1 MWKYQNTD
9 ELYHYGVLGMKW
21 GMRRAYNKGVDYQ
34 YKSHA
39 QKKYEKKVEKLSS
52 KIASKDKKPSFGTKT
67 KLDKAKAKL
76 EIYKGRDKNRQ
87 DYAKTASIGKSA
99 VKTILFGPLGAG
111 NYNRFRSSGHGR
123 IVSALGSNY
132 IASTLGYPVTALI
145 SKSVENKNGK
155 MRAIADGNIESK
167 KKNK

>member
-1 MWKYQNTD
+1 MWQYQKTD

-21 GMRRAYNKGVDYQ
+21 GMRKSYNKGVDYQ

-67 KLDKAKAKL
+67 KL

-123 IVSALGSNY
+123 IVRALGSN
-132 IASTLGYPVTALI
+132 
-145 SKSVENKNGK
+145 
-155 MRAIADGNIESK
+155 
-167 KKNK
+167 

>member
-1 MWKYQNTD
+1 MWQYQKTD

-67 KLDKAKAKL
+67 KLDKAKVKL
-76 EIYKGRDKNRQ
+76 EKYKGRDK
-87 DYAKTASIGKSA
+87 
-99 VKTILFGPLGAG
+99 
-111 NYNRFRSSGHGR
+111 
-123 IVSALGSNY
+123 
-132 IASTLGYPVTALI
+132 
-145 SKSVENKNGK
+145 K
-155 MRAIADGNIESK
+155 MVVL
-167 KKNK
+167 

>member
-1 MWKYQNTD
+1 MWQYQKTD

-67 KLDKAKAKL
+67 KLDKAKVKL
-76 EIYKGRDKNRQ
+76 EKYKGRDKNRQ
-87 DYAKTASIGKSA
+87 DYMGKRELSM
-99 VKTILFGPLGAG
+99 GG
-111 NYNRFRSSGHGR
+111 
-123 IVSALGSNY
+123 
-132 IASTLGYPVTALI
+132 
-145 SKSVENKNGK
+145 
-155 MRAIADGNIESK
+155 
-167 KKNK
+167 